1 MQVYDGF
8 ADAKM
13 KAERAEKETEKET
26 GKTMN
31 NRKVFPRKI
40 RGGRKI
46 VLPCNPEKNISY
58 LANFSQFL

>member
-13 KAERAEKETEKET
+13 KAERAEKET

-31 NRKVFPRKI
+31 NRKCSPGKSGEAERQFSPAIPK
-40 RGGRKI
+40 
-46 VLPCNPEKNISY
+46 KNISY